1 MGTLIGIIWILV
13 LVILFINHV
22 RREGWLDGFTNFI
35 SLISSPKVRKPNRQQ
50 TQLLLLMSQKLRGSG
65 NTTELQREHI
75 WETEYART
83 DVSLEGEV
91 RHIYRDKRGF
101 TREDDESIHIF
112 VRIDTNLK
120 RNPRYPRHVMA
131 TWKSPLSN
139 LESYLALKK
148 GDQILFNGKLNA
160 YEFGSRSSSSN
171 FTRCVDFEDRQLL
184 KDFDEDDS
192 SFSFLWLQLYDA
204 SINVDVSVNRR

>member
-13 LVILFINHV
+13 LVIVFINHV

-50 TQLLLLMSQKLRGSG
+50 TQLLLLMSQKLGGSR

-83 DVSLEGEV
+83 DISLEGEV
-91 RHIYRDKRGF
+91 RYICRDKRGF
-101 TREDDESIHIF
+101 TRQHDELIHIF
-112 VRIDTNLK
+112 VKIDTNLK
-120 RNPRYPRHVMA
+120 RNPRDRRHIMA

-139 LESYLALKK
+139 LESYLALKE
-148 GDQILFNGKLNA
+148 GDKILFNGKLNA
-160 YEFGSRSSSSN
+160 YVFQSGLSSS
-171 FTRCVDFEDRQLL
+171 DFIGYDIDVRAR
-184 KDFDEDDS
+184 DWITHDSDECN
-192 SFSFLWLQLYDA
+192 LWLQLYDV
-204 SINVDVSVNRR
+204 SINVDASVNRR